1 MRGVAVTSVLSTRT
15 DFYRIFRYI
24 FLFNVIRETQI
35 HEPVVGFRADGQLH
49 YYDEPDPAR
58 ALALLE
64 EEMSAAVPPPDDRA
78 PDGDSAGRTADGLDA
93 LARLLAAECE
103 AQVQPGPA
111 LGS

>member
-1 MRGVAVTSVLSTRT
+1 ML
-15 DFYRIFRYI
+15 
-24 FLFNVIRETQI
+24 
-35 HEPVVGFRADGQLH
+35 GFCADGKLH

-64 EEMSAAVPPPDDRA
+64 EEMSAAVPPPDDPA
-78 PDGDSAGRTADGLDA
+78 PDGDSSGRTADGLDT

-111 LGS
+111 